1 MTRRAG
7 RRPTTGTAIK
17 LAVVVVSVVLVAT
30 ALYLGF
36 VRHDPTP
43 TPSMAVSADFTKLPD
58 GDIPDHFA
66 DGVPATNSNKQVAQ
80 GNQLKIIDGA
90 MTFVSEDPGT
100 VAGYFNT
107 PDLESPVTGVR
118 ASWVFRPGKGTM
130 GAIAL
135 VISNGIE
142 PKIAPMVAPISMH
155 LVITPINW
163 NFAVQGDSAQPL
175 QVVGEGFLKKQL
187 ATDGT
192 TEYRVQV
199 HIDEGEATVD
209 LPDGTSTTVKDP
221 RISQWQGNYATF
233 EVFAN
238 HGSTD
243 ANGAFRTVWAA
254 SGDR

>member
-66 DGVPATNSNKQVAQ
+66 DGAPATNSNKQVAQ

-100 VAGYFNT
+100 VAGYFKSAST
-107 PDLESPVTGVR
+107 ES
-118 ASWVFRPGKGTM
+118 
-130 GAIAL
+130 GAR
-135 VISNGIE
+135 V
-142 PKIAPMVAPISMH
+142 
-155 LVITPINW
+155 
-163 NFAVQGDSAQPL
+163 DSYFDGGAQEL
-175 QVVGEGFLKKQL
+175 L
-187 ATDGT
+187 AQAH
-192 TEYRVQV
+192 R
-199 HIDEGEATVD
+199 
-209 LPDGTSTTVKDP
+209 
-221 RISQWQGNYATF
+221 
-233 EVFAN
+233 
-238 HGSTD
+238 
-243 ANGAFRTVWAA
+243 
-254 SGDR
+254 